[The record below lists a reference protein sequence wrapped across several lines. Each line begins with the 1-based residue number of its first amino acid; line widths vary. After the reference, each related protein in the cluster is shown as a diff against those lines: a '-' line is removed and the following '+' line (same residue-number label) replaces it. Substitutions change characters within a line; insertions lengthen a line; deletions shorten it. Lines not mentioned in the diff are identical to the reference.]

1 MDISN
6 FFNSPSK
13 KKDLSDQSCNAEDAK
28 KVTEGSSY
36 ISSVS
41 LDDVFTEVMKSPE
54 CLHIIVDR
62 MKYIEARI
70 NEICEMNQVTQDNQI
85 KGKCQLRV
93 LVKPIEFYN
102 DKFHE
107 LERDNRK
114 KEKKTNKLEEKSI
127 KKMDKQKKMDKN
139 DG

>member
-6 FFNSPSK
+6 FFNSSSK
-13 KKDLSDQSCNAEDAK
+13 KKDLSDQSCNTEEAK
-28 KVTEGSSY
+28 KVTEGSSCK
-36 ISSVS
+36 SSVS

-54 CLHIIVDR
+54 CLRIIVDR

-70 NEICEMNQVTQDNQI
+70 KEICEMNQVKQDNHI

-102 DKFHE
+102 DKFDE
-107 LERDNRK
+107 LKRDNRK
-114 KEKKTNKLEEKSI
+114 KEKKTNELEEKWI
-127 KKMDKQKKMDKN
+127 KK